1 VFSVLP
7 EIIAIK
13 EAKSDG
19 LGNAG
24 KPYYRLISTAFNF
37 VIVEAAF

>member
-13 EAKSDG
+13 EAKSIAYGMLMED
-19 LGNAG
+19 LT
-24 KPYYRLISTAFNF
+24 ID
-37 VIVEAAF
+37 